1 MIDIAELLR
10 ILGQRQITTV
20 MVEGGS
26 NLLGHIFDKH
36 LVDKVLAF
44 IAPIIIGGE
53 EEKTAVGGSGV
64 AKVSDALQLKDVR
77 IERFEDEILI
87 SGYT

>member
-1 MIDIAELLR
+1 
-10 ILGQRQITTV
+10 

-26 NLLGHIFDKH
+26 NLLGHFFDRH

-44 IAPIIIGGE
+44 IAPIIVGGE
-53 EEKTAVGGSGV
+53 EAKTAVGGSGV
-64 AKVSDALQLKDVR
+64 AKVSEALRLKDVKF
-77 IERFEDEILI
+77 ERFEDGILI

>member
-1 MIDIAELLR
+1 
-10 ILGQRQITTV
+10 

-26 NLLGHIFDKH
+26 NLLGHFFDRQ

-44 IAPIIIGGE
+44 IAPIIVGGE
-53 EEKTAVGGSGV
+53 EAKTAVGGSGV
-64 AKVSDALQLKDVR
+64 AKVSEALRLKDVKF
-77 IERFEDEILI
+77 ERFEDGILI